1 MPVYAAIAPT
11 LSGVEASLDA
21 LNNSAF
27 YADALAKNPA
37 TASAVGGGSA
47 IGLRGHSASL
57 GRFEKLFVFMVDPT
71 SSRGASIYSFFIAS
85 AAFAS
90 CLMLFM
96 QTLDGPNH
104 KSTFPEYPRLPD
116 KTGYFDSDLIF
127 TIIFTP
133 ELLVRLIIWPSMWKE
148 HEYLTEHGLRP
159 FLKDLFNWFDVA
171 AIIPFYIDRIFGDDK
186 SFVILR
192 LCRLLRI
199 FKLARNHSGTYILL
213 RAIRASL
220 APISVALIFF
230 MEIVLFFSVVM
241 YMVDPNTDRT
251 KAGFSDL
258 LTAGYFVVVTI
269 ATIGYGDITPT
280 KGNVASRL
288 FAVMIMMSGT
298 LFLSMPLAIIG
309 TEFDRAWKQHAESVR
324 KLQEQGFSTGIDA
337 MLASS
342 ALSSGSGGKNSLP
355 QQKHE
360 ILVKYNA
367 PNKLY
372 LRLAALTGE
381 ASLMVQALVNESK
394 SADMSVTSL
403 REITDDL
410 KQQTELCSLKS
421 EELGV
426 MVKEMIIA
434 HVEEVKEPPTW
445 KQWAFTTLSD
455 SKSSP
460 TAKWISRWINFCLI
474 CSMIVVVFQTMPDLQ
489 TYGEDNVLCE
499 RKVRMYCDH
508 AEGVAA
514 GGDDPGCFS
523 VPQPSVR
530 LRFGCSDGEKLTDS
544 SCFGYNLNYGSATPA
559 VGLSCSNVTDM
570 STNVKVAYTALDQQ
584 YASLPFEDKLTL
596 IRPFREGTQLSQN
609 DRALSVCNKW
619 ECDNR
624 HVTFLDFGGAYVA
637 AEYVFTLTYLFELGA
652 SLFVSPSK
660 RLFFK
665 NPLVFIEMA
674 SFIPFFVFE
683 GRRFFTSA
691 EPIYVIPPGSQDFL
705 TFLRL
710 LRLVRIFKIQQSIP
724 VTKVLWESI
733 SKTSTRL
740 TIPYFMLM
748 VVTTILA
755 FIMFEI
761 EKGTECF
768 YGEECVVAGKN
779 MTFPDE
785 LDGSV
790 LGKRFLVNS
799 KGNIST
805 FDDFFSAFWFVIVTL
820 TTIGYGDMEAVTT
833 TGKLVAVI
841 AMIFGACYTAMPLT
855 LVGSQF
861 NKSYREHKRREALLR
876 TKLEVGKPYVV
887 QQTEFELWEAFSK
900 NEGFAKMLHLVS
912 DDLDPLV
919 EDMDQQETI
928 DDQNRERVI
937 TLASALKQLIYTERV
952 RCHACAFGS
961 LLLRV

>member
-1 MPVYAAIAPT
+1 MPVYAAITPT
-11 LSGVEASLDA
+11 LSGVEVSLDA

-27 YADALAKNPA
+27 YADMLTKSP
-37 TASAVGGGSA
+37 TTGSAVGRGADGSRA
-47 IGLRGHSASL
+47 HAASL
-57 GRFEKLFVFMVDPT
+57 GRFERVFVFMVDPS
-71 SSRGASIYSFFIAS
+71 SSRGASIYSFFIAC

-90 CLMLFM
+90 CLMLFI

-104 KSTFPEYPRLPD
+104 HSTVPEYPRLPTE
-116 KTGYFDSDLIF
+116 TGYFDSDIVF
-127 TIIFTP
+127 TLIFTP
-133 ELLVRLIIWPSMWKE
+133 ELLVRLVIWPSMWKE
-148 HEYLTEHGLRP
+148 HDYLTEHGMRP
-159 FLKDLFNWFDVA
+159 FLKDIFNWFDVL
-171 AIIPFYIDRIFGDDK
+171 AIVPFYIEVIFGKDK
-186 SFVILR
+186 SFVIMR
-192 LCRLLRI
+192 LARLLRI

-241 YMVDPNTDRT
+241 YMVDPNLDRN

-280 KGNVASRL
+280 KGNVASRI

-309 TEFDRAWKQHAESVR
+309 TEFDRAWKQHAENIRKMQEHGITAGVDVMMASASATSAGKR
-324 KLQEQGFSTGIDA
+324 KL
-337 MLASS
+337 
-342 ALSSGSGGKNSLP
+342 P
-355 QQKHE
+355 HQKHE

-381 ASLMVQALVNESK
+381 ASLMVQALVNEAK
-394 SADMSVTSL
+394 SSELSVTSL

-410 KQQTELCSLKS
+410 KQQTELCSLKC

-426 MVKEMIIA
+426 MVQDMIVA
-434 HVEEVKEPPTW
+434 HVEEVKETPTW
-445 KQWAFTTLSD
+445 KQWAHTTLSD
-455 SKSSP
+455 SNSSR
-460 TAKWISRWINFCLI
+460 TAKWISRWINFCLV

-489 TYGEDNVLCE
+489 SYGEETVLCE
-499 RKVRMYCDH
+499 HKVKLYCDH
-508 AEGVAA
+508 ADDVVV

-523 VPQPSVR
+523 VEDPSTR
-530 LRFGCSDGEKLTDS
+530 LRFGCSEDEKLTDA
-544 SCFGYNLNYGSATPA
+544 SCFGYGYNFGAAQPQI
-559 VGLSCSNVTDM
+559 GLSCSNSSDM
-570 STNVKVAYTALDQQ
+570 STTAKVPLS
-584 YASLPFEDKLTL
+584 SLGANYSTMSLKDKLTL
-596 IRPFREGTQLSQN
+596 INPFRVDSQLSLN
-609 DRALSVCNKW
+609 NRDISVCKKW

-624 HVTFLDFGGAYVA
+624 HVTFIEFGGAYVA

-652 SLFVSPSK
+652 ALFVATSL
-660 RLFFK
+660 RTFFK
-665 NPLVFIEMA
+665 NPLVLIEMA

-683 GRRFFTSA
+683 GRRFFTTTD
-691 EPIYVIPPGSQDFL
+691 PIYVIPPGSQDFL

-710 LRLVRIFKIQQSIP
+710 LRLSRIFKIQQSIP

-748 VVTTILA
+748 VVTTVLA
-755 FIMFEI
+755 FIMFEL

-768 YGEECVVAGKN
+768 YGEECIVAGKN
-779 MTFPDE
+779 LTFPDE
-785 LDGSV
+785 LVGSP
-790 LGKRFLVNS
+790 LHKRFLVNV

-833 TGKLVAVI
+833 AGKLVAVI

-887 QQTEFELWEAFSK
+887 DQAEFQLWKTFSE
-900 NEGFAKMLHLVS
+900 NQGFANMLCRVNEE
-912 DDLDPLV
+912 LDPLV
-919 EDMDQQETI
+919 DEMDQQETI
-928 DDQNRERVI
+928 EDANRERVI
-937 TLASALKQLIYTERV
+937 EIAMDLKQLIYSERV
-952 RCHACAFGS
+952 S
-961 LLLRV
+961 QRVRQICCVVLSGRR

>member
-1 MPVYAAIAPT
+1 MPVYAAITPT
-11 LSGVEASLDA
+11 LSGAEASLDA

-27 YADALAKNPA
+27 YGEVLKNPT
-37 TASAVGGGSA
+37 TASVMATGTRSHGA
-47 IGLRGHSASL
+47 AL
-57 GRFEKLFVFMVDPT
+57 GRFERLFVFMVDPT
-71 SSRGASIYSFFIAS
+71 SSRGASVYSSFIAS

-90 CLMLFM
+90 CLMLCM
-96 QTLDGPNH
+96 QTLDGPNQG
-104 KSTFPEYPRLPD
+104 SSVPEYPQLPT
-116 KTGYFDSDLIF
+116 KTGYFDSDLVF
-127 TIIFTP
+127 TVIFTP
-133 ELLVRLIIWPSMWKE
+133 ELLVRAVIWPSMWKE

-159 FLKDLFNWFDVA
+159 FLRDLFNWFDVA
-171 AIIPFYIDRIFGDDK
+171 AIIPFYIDLVFGEDK
-186 SFVILR
+186 SFVIMR

-199 FKLARNHSGTYILL
+199 FKLARNHSGTYILV

-230 MEIVLFFSVVM
+230 MEIVFFFSVVM
-241 YMVDPNTDRT
+241 YMVDPNLDRN

-258 LTAGYFVVVTI
+258 LTSGYFVVVTI

-324 KLQEQGFSTGIDA
+324 KLQEQGYTAGIDA
-337 MLASS
+337 ILASS
-342 ALSSGSGGKNSLP
+342 SSSAAGKSALP

-381 ASLMVQALVNESK
+381 ASLMVQALFNEAK
-394 SADMSVTSL
+394 SSEMSVTSL

-410 KQQTELCSLKS
+410 KQQVELCSLKS

-426 MVKEMIIA
+426 MVNEMIVA
-434 HVEEVKEPPTW
+434 HVEEVKETPTW
-445 KQWAFTTLSD
+445 KQWVYTTLSD
-455 SKSSP
+455 SNSSR
-460 TAKWISRWINFCLI
+460 TAKGISRWINLCLI
-474 CSMIVVVFQTMPDLQ
+474 CSMIVVVFQTMPELQ
-489 TYGEDNVLCE
+489 TYGETTVLCE
-499 RKVRMYCDH
+499 RKVRLYC
-508 AEGVAA
+508 EGVTSVSP
-514 GGDDPGCFS
+514 GGDDPGCFT
-523 VPQPSVR
+523 VDDPSVR
-530 LRFGCSDGEKLTDS
+530 IRFSCSEDDKLTDS
-544 SCFGYNLNYGSATPA
+544 TCFGYGYNFGSAKPA
-559 VGLSCSNVTDM
+559 VGLSCSNSSDM
-570 STNVKVAYTALDQQ
+570 SLTPKVPLSKLGQQ
-584 YASLPFEDKLTL
+584 YASLSFKDKLTL
-596 IRPFREGTQLSQN
+596 INPFRVDTQLSSTER
-609 DRALSVCNKW
+609 DLSVCKKW

-624 HVTFLDFGGAYVA
+624 HVTFLEFGGAYVA
-637 AEYVFTLTYLFELGA
+637 AEYIFTLTYLFEFSAAVFVA
-652 SLFVSPSK
+652 SNMRS
-660 RLFFK
+660 FFK
-665 NPLVFIEMA
+665 NPLVYIEMA

-683 GRRFFTSA
+683 GRRFFTTTD
-691 EPIYVIPPGSQDFL
+691 PIYVIPPGSQDFL

-710 LRLVRIFKIQQSIP
+710 LRLSRIFKIQQSIP

-768 YGEECVVAGKN
+768 YGEECIVAGKN
-779 MTFPDE
+779 MTFPDD
-785 LDGSV
+785 LVGSP
-790 LGKRFLVNS
+790 LGKRFLVNV

-833 TGKLVAVI
+833 AGKLVAVI

-887 QQTEFELWEAFSK
+887 QQFEFELWTEFAK
-900 NEGFAKMLHLVS
+900 NEGFTAMLRRVS
-912 DDLDPLV
+912 DELDPLV
-919 EDMDQQETI
+919 DEMDRQETI
-928 DDQNRERVI
+928 ADENREAMVE
-937 TLASALKQLIYTERV
+937 LATELKKLVYTQRV
-952 RCHACAFGS
+952 RDDVVASVLCGW
-961 LLLRV
+961 LTD